1 MRLLVLEVES
11 VVGTEAD
18 IEAVVPARGL
28 RPFHRRSRAPPLQGV
43 QLEEEG
49 VANCCYLL
57 VDQSR
62 IVRDSADSRYQP
74 INGWSASTAGIKM
87 RI

>member
-1 MRLLVLEVES
+1 M
-11 VVGTEAD
+11 VGTEAD

-62 IVRDSADSRYQP
+62 IVRGSGDSRCQP
-74 INGWSASTAGIKM
+74 VGCWSVNTAVVSMKIGKY
-87 RI
+87 R